1 MARKSNIRQ
10 TRDKFIILTNGEQSE
25 TNYFNL
31 LKSRKSIYDVEVKFV
46 NADPIGLV
54 DNAEKLLPSANQI
67 WYVFDIDYTYKD
79 KRLLPALNKAKKI
92 GVKIAYSNMAF
103 EVWLIS
109 HFQQCEKHLETK
121 DHAEIL
127 TKLLKQEGYAFEYK
141 KSDDAVLKKI
151 FIPKYKEATANAKIV
166 FQKKVKQFRETHGE
180 NADFSIWEWNSST
193 NIFKLIEALQ
203 LSH

>member
-31 LKSRKSIYDVEVKFV
+31 LKSRKSIYDIEVKFV

-67 WYVFDIDYTYKD
+67 WCVFDIDYTYKD

-109 HFQQCEKHLETK
+109 LYGNGTQAQTFLSSLKLCNYRTK
-121 DHAEIL
+121 YNNGQTRYPCLPVIISL
-127 TKLLKQEGYAFEYK
+127 NKT
-141 KSDDAVLKKI
+141 I
-151 FIPKYKEATANAKIV
+151 FNHSMPFYI
-166 FQKKVKQFRETHGE
+166 
-180 NADFSIWEWNSST
+180 
-193 NIFKLIEALQ
+193 
-203 LSH
+203 

>member
-31 LKSRKSIYDVEVKFV
+31 LKSRKSIYDIEVKFV

-67 WYVFDIDYTYKD
+67 WCVFDIDYTYKD

-127 TKLLKQEGYAFEYK
+127 TKLLKQEGYNLTTGLYACSPVTSSYAKTLSPTSISSIGFK
-141 KSDDAVLKKI
+141 PSSVSTSVPSLK
-151 FIPKYKEATANAKIV
+151 
-166 FQKKVKQFRETHGE
+166 H
-180 NADFSIWEWNSST
+180 
-193 NIFKLIEALQ
+193 
-203 LSH
+203 

>member
-1 MARKSNIRQ
+1 MARKSNIIQ

-31 LKSRKSIYDVEVKFV
+31 LKSRKSIYDIEVKFV

-67 WYVFDIDYTYKD
+67 WCVFDIDYTYKD

-103 EVWLIS
+103 EV
-109 HFQQCEKHLETK
+109 
-121 DHAEIL
+121 
-127 TKLLKQEGYAFEYK
+127 
-141 KSDDAVLKKI
+141 
-151 FIPKYKEATANAKIV
+151 
-166 FQKKVKQFRETHGE
+166 
-180 NADFSIWEWNSST
+180 
-193 NIFKLIEALQ
+193 
-203 LSH
+203 